1 MKALCAFVVMVLVFS
16 VTEKMQEGLKLYS
29 SGDVDSAA
37 KIFQKIIQE
46 NPQHGPARLMLGQIA
61 LERGDIQQAQQHLEI
76 AVASNPQRIQL
87 AWHLLGK
94 VYLFQ
99 KQYQKA
105 LDAFEQSLKE
115 SPDFKPALL

>member
-1 MKALCAFVVMVLVFS
+1 
-16 VTEKMQEGLKLYS
+16 
-29 SGDVDSAA
+29 
-37 KIFQKIIQE
+37 
-46 NPQHGPARLMLGQIA
+46 MLGQIA

-76 AVASNPQRIQL
+76 AVVSNPHRIQL
-87 AWHLLGK
+87 AWHLLGR

-115 SPDFKPALL
+115 TPDFQPALLERARAKIFLNQINGAIEDLQKINDPEAELVLG